1 MSWKALDR
9 IHPAPDDSDVPLLDE
24 AVKEK
29 IRRFFPRYPTKLA
42 VLLPALHIVQD
53 TYGDISDR
61 AVRDIAEL
69 LEITPALVIG
79 TLSFYTH
86 FWRHHK
92 GEKVIMLCRSLSCE
106 LMGSREVAEVIKATL
121 QVKEHG
127 TTQDGAYS
135 FLTEECLGAC
145 EFAPCMLINEK
156 LHKCVQPGAVPAI
169 LKDPKNADPGLPR
182 SDLFDG
188 PRDGVDRRHP
198 AAASVDD
205 ELIGTTSDVQEMRE
219 AE

>member
-24 AVKEK
+24 AVKDK
-29 IRRFFPRYPTKLA
+29 IRAFFPRYPTKLA

-53 TYGDISDR
+53 AYGEISDR

-86 FWRHHK
+86 YWRYNK
-92 GEKVIMLCRSLSCE
+92 GRKVIMLCRSLSCE
-106 LMGSREVAEVIKATL
+106 LMGSREVAQIIKATL
-121 QVKEHG
+121 NVKEHG
-127 TTQDGAYS
+127 TTHDGEYS

-156 LHKCVQPGAVPAI
+156 LHKCVKSEAVPAI
-169 LKDPKNADPGLPR
+169 LKDPRNADHGLPR
-182 SDLFDG
+182 SELFDG
-188 PRDGVDRRHP
+188 PHDGVDRKHM
-198 AAASVDD
+198 AAASVED

-219 AE
+219 S